1 MHHDPIPDAM
11 AERIAAL
18 LDKAES
24 TSYPEEADAFLAKAQ
39 QLMARHAIDEA
50 MLDAARGS
58 TDEITQVDLTIV
70 APYASAKSVLLGAV
84 AASNRCRVVSASRP
98 GGRVVCTMVGFETD
112 IRHARSLYLSLSH
125 QAVRFMLDAPL
136 PPGDTP
142 RRFRHSFLLAY
153 AQRIGERLREA
164 DRAAHDEA
172 TSEQLAQ
179 ASGRSVSLVMAS
191 REARVDR
198 ALREAFPQY
207 ALDEQQR
214 QTQVALGGVGI
225 GAHRHHHHIGAA
237 ARRDE
242 HLAAV
247 YDVAIALA
255 DRSGRKPGHVAAGAG
270 LGDGQGGNHLAAQH
284 GGDKALFLFD
294 GAQVQDQRQRDGVA
308 AQAGCGAD
316 GAAVIDQRV
325 CGHQSV
331 GEVAARAAVLLG
343 IAHAQHT
350 GRRAVG
356 IERPRELLSLVPGG
370 GVGGNRLFAKA
381 TQLLAQR
388 RMLLGFKKVGA
399 GQRHGSSVVRLE
411 PDVASGKDGGART

>member
-164 DRAAHDEA
+164 DRVAHDEA

-198 ALREAFPQY
+198 ALRDAFPG
-207 ALDEQQR
+207 LR
-214 QTQVALGGVGI
+214 TRRVSSSS
-225 GAHRHHHHIGAA
+225 GAGHRSGRAA
-237 ARRDE
+237 
-242 HLAAV
+242 
-247 YDVAIALA
+247 A
-255 DRSGRKPGHVAAGAG
+255 DRSSLDRPSVS
-270 LGDGQGGNHLAAQH
+270 GGSR
-284 GGDKALFLFD
+284 AL
-294 GAQVQDQRQRDGVA
+294 
-308 AQAGCGAD
+308 
-316 GAAVIDQRV
+316 
-325 CGHQSV
+325 
-331 GEVAARAAVLLG
+331 
-343 IAHAQHT
+343 
-350 GRRAVG
+350 
-356 IERPRELLSLVPGG
+356 PRG
-370 GVGGNRLFAKA
+370 
-381 TQLLAQR
+381 
-388 RMLLGFKKVGA
+388 
-399 GQRHGSSVVRLE
+399 
-411 PDVASGKDGGART
+411 